1 MLFKNK
7 TTLKDRLK
15 GISFLENEIKD
26 QSVFDAGCAEGLVSQ
41 YFLDHGASVVHG
53 LDYSFIRISEAQ
65 KLNRYYNNCIFKFS
79 DFSKGKNLNQEWM
92 LTKYDIVLLMNVF
105 EEYDIDNILPI
116 LHKTKK
122 YFCYR
127 GFIREEVS
135 KLCESEGFKLVNKDY
150 TLTFKAN

>member
-1 MLFKNK
+1 
-7 TTLKDRLK
+7 
-15 GISFLENEIKD
+15 
-26 QSVFDAGCAEGLVSQ
+26 
-41 YFLDHGASVVHG
+41 
-53 LDYSFIRISEAQ
+53 
-65 KLNRYYNNCIFKFS
+65 
-79 DFSKGKNLNQEWM
+79 
-92 LTKYDIVLLMNVF
+92 MNVF

>member
-1 MLFKNK
+1 MLP
-7 TTLKDRLK
+7 
-15 GISFLENEIKD
+15 
-26 QSVFDAGCAEGLVSQ
+26 
-41 YFLDHGASVVHG
+41 
-53 LDYSFIRISEAQ
+53 
-65 KLNRYYNNCIFKFS
+65 
-79 DFSKGKNLNQEWM
+79 
-92 LTKYDIVLLMNVF
+92 KYDIVLLMNVF